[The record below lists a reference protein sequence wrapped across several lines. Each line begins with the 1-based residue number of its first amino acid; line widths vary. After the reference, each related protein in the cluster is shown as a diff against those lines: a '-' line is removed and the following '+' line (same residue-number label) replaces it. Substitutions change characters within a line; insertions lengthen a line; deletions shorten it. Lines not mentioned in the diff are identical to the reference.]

1 MWKKITAA
9 LVIGAGGTLAHGA
22 LEAPGSVEEVPV
34 PTFIDLEKADFSQAP
49 DEHEVIPGDTLW
61 DLSEKYLK
69 SPWYWPKVWS
79 INPQIKNPHLI
90 YPGDKIYFK
99 GSGELTIPPTAE
111 GELSG
116 ALTVGEGSETSEDL
130 ETDET
135 ARTGKTLDDK
145 PENYKNY
152 VKLGGKYRIDRFRQV
167 EDTLF
172 DVPHRTYVSDET
184 LKTAGTLIAAFEP
197 KELFATDD
205 SCYVQLRNKKN
216 FAVGDLLEFFR
227 IEAPLTHPK
236 TDKIIGNRVEITGK
250 GKIMDINDAGI
261 ATVRIVKA
269 YTSIERG
276 DSVRRFQERPT
287 NVRITPTD
295 KKLQA
300 TVVAGYDPVIY
311 NGENYLVYL
320 DKGEKE
326 GVREGNMFTVVRRQ
340 DGLKTLKEEEL
351 EKLPLEQVGEVVVI
365 SVEAHTAIGIITKS
379 LVGIERGDIAMATR
393 FD

>member
-1 MWKKITAA
+1 MRI
-9 LVIGAGGTLAHGA
+9 LVVVGVTIVLGTGAYGA

-34 PTFIDLEKADFSQAP
+34 PPFIDLDKADFSQAP
-49 DEHEVIPGDTLW
+49 DEHEVVPGDTLW

-99 GSGELTIPPTAE
+99 GTGELVMPPTTE
-111 GELSG
+111 G
-116 ALTVGEGSETSEDL
+116 ALTVGDGSETSEDL

-152 VKLGGKYRIDRFRQV
+152 VKLGGKYRIERFRQV

-172 DVPHRTYVSDET
+172 DVPHRTYISDET
-184 LKTAGTLIAAFEP
+184 LKMAGTIVAAFDQ
-197 KELFATDD
+197 KELLATDD
-205 SCYVQLRNKKN
+205 TCYVQLKDKKK
-216 FAVGDLLEFFR
+216 FAIGDILEFFR
-227 IEAPLTHPK
+227 VEAPITHPK
-236 TDKIIGNRVEITGK
+236 TRQVIGNRVEITGK

-269 YTSIERG
+269 YSSVERG
-276 DSVRRFQERPT
+276 DRVRIFQERRNTIQLSPT
-287 NVRITPTD
+287 A
-295 KKLQA
+295 KKLQV
-300 TVVAGYDPVIY
+300 TIVAGYDPIVY
-311 NGENYLVYL
+311 FGENYLVYL

-340 DGLKTLKEEEL
+340 DGLNMLGDDDL
-351 EKLPLEQVGEVVVI
+351 EKLPLEQVGEIVVI
-365 SVEAHTAIGIITKS
+365 KVEAHTAVGIITKS
-379 LVGIERGDIAMATR
+379 LVGIERGDIATATR
-393 FD
+393 FE

>member
-1 MWKKITAA
+1 MRNLAITLTVFLAGTAA
-9 LVIGAGGTLAHGA
+9 LYGA

-49 DEHEVIPGDTLW
+49 DEHEVVPGDTLW

-90 YPGDKIYFK
+90 YPGDKVYFK
-99 GSGELTIPPTAE
+99 GTGEIMMPSAAE
-111 GELSG
+111 G

-145 PENYKNY
+145 PENYKDY

-167 EDTLF
+167 EDTIF
-172 DVPHRTYVSDET
+172 DIPHRTYLSDET
-184 LKTAGTLIAAFEP
+184 LKTAGEIVAAFDQ
-197 KELFATDD
+197 KELLATDD
-205 SCYVQLRNKKN
+205 SCYVQLKNKKN

-227 IEAPLTHPK
+227 IMEPLKHPK
-236 TDKIIGNRVEITGK
+236 TIEVVGNKVEITGK
-250 GKIMDINDAGI
+250 GKIVDINEAGI

-269 YTSIERG
+269 FTAVERG
-276 DSVRRFQERPT
+276 DKVRRFPERKET
-287 NVRITPTD
+287 VRISPTD
-295 KKLQA
+295 KKLQV
-300 TVVAGYDPVIY
+300 TVVAGYDPVVY
-311 NGENYLVYL
+311 SGENYLVYL

-326 GVREGNMFTVVRRQ
+326 GVREGNMFTVMRRQ
-340 DGLKTLKEEEL
+340 DGLNTLDEENL
-351 EKLPLEQVGEVVVI
+351 AKLPIEPVGEIVVI
-365 SVEAHTAIGIITKS
+365 SVEAHTSVGIITKS
-379 LVGIERGDIAMATR
+379 LVGIERGDIATATR